1 MQFLG
6 KTELRV
12 SAIGLGADHFGTRIP
27 EKEAFYLID
36 AFLDG
41 GGNLLDTANVYGRFS
56 PGCANESERVL
67 GSWLRAGGRG
77 ALIATKGGHYTPGH
91 PTVMRLSC
99 EEIEQD
105 LDDSLRTLGLDHIDF
120 YWLHRDDTAREIGEI
135 IETMEGLVQKG
146 KIRYYGASNYTAAR
160 LAEADA
166 YAAAHG
172 YTGFSAVSN
181 LYSAAVRTRESVS
194 DPTLVLTREAELAYH
209 AASGKP
215 LVPYEATARGYFAKL
230 AAGVPLSPA
239 LSAAYDSEENRAAY
253 GRICALAEE
262 RACSVQTAALLAARQ
277 QPFQVVPLTGVR
289 DRVQLEDVLAALRL
303 AEACTFF

>member
-6 KTELRV
+6 KTDLRV
-12 SAIGLGADHFGTRIP
+12 SAIGLGADHFGTRIE

-41 GGNLLDTANVYGRFS
+41 GGNLLDTANVYGRFT
-56 PGCANESERVL
+56 PGAGNASERVL
-67 GSWLRAGGRG
+67 GNWLRAGGRG

-91 PTVMRLSC
+91 PTVMRLSR
-99 EEIEQD
+99 EEIETD
-105 LDDSLRTLGLDHIDF
+105 LDDSLRTLGLDCIDF

-135 IETMEGLVQKG
+135 IETMEGFVRAG

-160 LAEADA
+160 LAAADA
-166 YAAAHG
+166 YAEKQG

-181 LYSAAVRTRESVS
+181 LYSAAVRVPESVS
-194 DPTLVLTREAELAYH
+194 DPTLVLTRERELAYH
-209 AASGKP
+209 EASGKP
-215 LVPYEATARGYFAKL
+215 LIPYEATARGYFAKL

-239 LSAAYDSEENRAAY
+239 IAASYDCGENRAVY
-253 GRICALAEE
+253 EKICALAEE

-277 QPFQVVPLTGVR
+277 APFPVLPLTGVR
-289 DRVQLEDVLAALRL
+289 DRVQLADVLAALAL
-303 AEACTFF
+303 AEAET